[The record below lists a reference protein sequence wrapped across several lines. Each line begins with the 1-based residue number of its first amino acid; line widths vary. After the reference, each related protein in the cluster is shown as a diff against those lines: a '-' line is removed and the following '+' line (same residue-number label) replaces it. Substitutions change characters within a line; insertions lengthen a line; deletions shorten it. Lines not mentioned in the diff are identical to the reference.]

1 MCFRCVIVLLVGL
14 DGMDGIGISGW
25 CETIE
30 HLTVL
35 IRSVCE
41 IRTSGSRNNNR
52 SSTSMSRSVQN
63 HILVPVSYVWR
74 LSSSSAFDDV
84 KHRHRKNVTS

>member
-14 DGMDGIGISGW
+14 DGMDGKGISGW
-25 CETIE
+25 CETRE

-41 IRTSGSRNNNR
+41 IRTSGSRNNR

-63 HILVPVSYVWR
+63 HILVPVSYV
-74 LSSSSAFDDV
+74 
-84 KHRHRKNVTS
+84 